1 MHPTNGCSGLVS
13 VEPISHLHLSIQII
27 GSFTAHLY
35 SNIGITFLL
44 DRKNVKHISDGN
56 SYHNAKT
63 LEHKRNMGQVSASLE
78 MNHLCQWI
86 EKNYWG
92 FGLQYSE
99 FQTLD
104 ETNDQDVGI
113 GTHIFISIL
122 KLGWY
127 CPMTMN
133 LNYPIPTV
141 QHQNQFRPD
150 TDKNGVHVISFTWLI
165 VPEDHISFFRN
176 KPKGFASH

>member
-1 MHPTNGCSGLVS
+1 MIQAVGGVWGVFRRMGLLGLWLGIVACLVAPVACQAQESVRLVVWGLESG
-13 VEPISHLHLSIQII
+13 
-27 GSFTAHLY
+27 
-35 SNIGITFLL
+35 
-44 DRKNVKHISDGN
+44 
-56 SYHNAKT
+56 
-63 LEHKRNMGQVSASLE
+63 
-78 MNHLCQWI
+78 
-86 EKNYWG
+86 
-92 FGLQYSE
+92 
-99 FQTLD
+99 D
-104 ETNDQDVGI
+104 ETKDQDVGI